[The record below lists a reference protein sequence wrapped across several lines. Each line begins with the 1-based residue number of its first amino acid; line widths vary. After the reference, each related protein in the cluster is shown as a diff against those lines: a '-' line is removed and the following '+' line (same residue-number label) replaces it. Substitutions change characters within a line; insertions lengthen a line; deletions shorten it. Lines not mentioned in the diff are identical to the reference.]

1 MKPHSVDLKKM
12 SAKYSIGTML
22 LFGAQLF
29 CEPVFAEE
37 EEKELVDHP
46 TQIVAI
52 RGSGPSPVIEVV
64 INGLGSTKQET
75 LIDLLPRSLP
85 TEISENELAEFSRR
99 VKNLG
104 IFDTVSVER
113 IGSKLIIDVS
123 RKRTLSPVIDLSTGK
138 TWEDLS
144 ATLGASEY
152 DFMGQGTRLGG
163 KASYS
168 ERNPNITAWIEE
180 HAYSPNR
187 WATEYEL
194 YRLSSSFRFADSPLT
209 WTRNRTGG
217 FAEWISPFYY
227 GSHILYEFQLQAYYE
242 DYSKDDPTLLMTSGT
257 YVGGLFEIIYDRYK
271 WDDLH
276 PTGYKLVVEFRP
288 GAIAGG
294 RFRGESRFK
303 VLSAFSLSNNLT
315 LLMNGIAG
323 VVNSGDVNH
332 SLLIG
337 SQQGVRGLSDS
348 FYRTSA
354 AVYLNTEIRYAV
366 RAANKFFLQP
376 TLFIDVGT
384 FEPMNINGE
393 RTDWL
398 DALSTGLG
406 LRLVPTG
413 WTNFLFRADASR
425 IHSPT
430 DEWLVQ
436 VGITQYF

>member
-1 MKPHSVDLKKM
+1 MSV
-12 SAKYSIGTML
+12 KYSFGATLI
-22 LFGAQLF
+22 FGAQLL
-29 CEPVFAEE
+29 CEPTFSAEE
-37 EEKELVDHP
+37 DTSIEQPFK
-46 TQIVAI
+46 IVAVNGYYPRLI
-52 RGSGPSPVIEVV
+52 NEVI
-64 INGLGSTKQET
+64 INGLGSTQRET
-75 LIDLLPRSLP
+75 LIDLLPKSLP
-85 TEISENELAEFSRR
+85 AEISDEELLEFSRR

-104 IFDTVSVER
+104 IFDKVKVER
-113 IGSKLIIDVS
+113 NGSNLIVDVS

-138 TWEDLS
+138 TWADVS

-152 DFMGQGTRLGG
+152 DFLGKGTRLGG

-168 ERNPNITAWIEE
+168 ERNPNITTWIEE

-242 DYSKDDPTLLMTSGT
+242 DYSDDPSILSMNAGT
-257 YVGGLFEIIYDRYK
+257 YIGGLFEIIYDRYK

-303 VLSAFSLSNNLT
+303 TLSAFSLSENLT
-315 LLMNGIAG
+315 LLVNGVAG
-323 VVNSGDVNH
+323 IVNSGDVNH

-354 AVYLNTEIRYAV
+354 AAYLNTELRYAISV
-366 RAANKFFLQP
+366 ANKFFLQP
-376 TLFIDVGT
+376 IIFADAGA
-384 FEPMNINGE
+384 FEPMNLNGQ
-393 RTDWL
+393 RTEWL
-398 DALSTGLG
+398 DAFSTGIG
-406 LRLVPTG
+406 MRLVPTG

-425 IHSPT
+425 IHRPT
-430 DEWLVQ
+430 EEWLVQ
-436 VGITQYF
+436 VGINQYF